1 MPCIMRALH
10 LVVALTT
17 FINSTN
23 AIRRPPS
30 TSSSPFVLN
39 AAVNAVNANSP
50 NDGFGASDGDSD
62 GDSDGA
68 SDGSDGRRRTST
80 PPSFEVYEVKE
91 LNGLKE
97 GDFKT
102 KHYSGHITTKVDD
115 FR

>member
-1 MPCIMRALH
+1 MRALH

-17 FINSTN
+17 FISSTN

-30 TSSSPFVLN
+30 TSSSPNSLN
-39 AAVNAVNANSP
+39 AAVNANSP
-50 NDGFGASDGDSD
+50 NDGFGASD

-80 PPSFEVYEVKE
+80 PPSFEEYEVKE